1 MVDNRFISCNVCKTK
16 INLRSQIGY
25 FDIPF
30 NLHCPTCKTH
40 IYGKLIIDQ
49 EKIGIKLEVEN
60 AHSESNEVD
69 SKEIFYSAELS
80 AEFPTKKMDIRSL
93 GEYDLSPFLRNSS
106 FYGDNLKA
114 LKATQGSMKFA
125 QYFEGR
131 WKKLKPYFDLFW
143 NNQDVLLYPKLNSEI
158 NNYKFIPLSEVTN
171 ELDASMAL
179 HQLLITTTGITSALQ
194 PGTLNDY
201 TEISKL
207 LLTSKDTLEE
217 TQKFANSI
225 SSEFNSIEIKAF
237 KLIEVFSK
245 IYEQLIPV
253 VALRNAGCLNNVD
266 KEKYGIMTTNFEE
279 LSDFYAKSYEWI
291 LDNMN
296 IVIALN
302 NIVTRNDYNNCAN
315 GKDYNQILKIGSKYK
330 KLDYIDDLEP
340 FSTPTHSLKNRIR
353 NAIQHFDNE
362 IDYMSQ
368 EIIFTDSYR
377 GNTNQENMYLMDFA
391 DLCVENLSIIFY
403 ILELIYQLRKLS
415 YQSNG
420 IIPSLILKDMPN
432 TLNNKTHVKIGR
444 NDPCPCGS
452 GKKYKKCCI

>member
-1 MVDNRFISCNVCKTK
+1 MIDNRFIHCDVCKTK

-30 NLHCPTCKTH
+30 NLHCPTCQTH
-40 IYGKLIIDQ
+40 IYGKLIINQ
-49 EKIGIKLEVEN
+49 EKIGIKLEIDNAYSEN
-60 AHSESNEVD
+60 NEIDSNET
-69 SKEIFYSAELS
+69 FYSAELS

-114 LKATQGSMKFA
+114 IKSTQDSMQFA
-125 QYFEGR
+125 QHFEGR

-143 NNQDVLLYPKLNSEI
+143 NNQNALLYPKLNSELKS
-158 NNYKFIPLSEVTN
+158 YKFIPLSKVSN

-194 PGTLNDY
+194 PGILNDY
-201 TEISKL
+201 IEISKL
-207 LLTSKDTLEE
+207 LLTINNTLEE

-225 SSEFNSIEIKAF
+225 SSEFNSIEKKAF
-237 KLIEVFSK
+237 KLIEYFSK

-266 KEKYGIMTTNFEE
+266 TEKYGIMTTNFEE

-302 NIVTRNDYNNCAN
+302 NIITRNDYNNCAN
-315 GKDYNQILKIGSKYK
+315 GKSYDQILKIGSKYK
-330 KLDYIDDLEP
+330 KLEYINDLEP

-353 NAIQHFDNE
+353 NAIQHFDND
-362 IDYMSQ
+362 IDYISQ
-368 EIIFTDSYR
+368 KITFTDNYR
-377 GNTNQENMYLMDFA
+377 GNTNQESMYLVDFA
-391 DLCVENLSIIFY
+391 GLCVENFSIIIY

-420 IIPSLILKDMPN
+420 IIPSFILKDMPHS
-432 TLNNKTHVKIGR
+432 LNNKTHVKIGR
-444 NDPCPCGS
+444 NDPCICGS